1 LNLLQYGNVGILGLP
16 EGKELLILSAGLC
29 STARE
34 SAGTGKAKMRQRS
47 DRHVLHHPAMH
58 QDLLKLLLCRR
69 TLVQKKLQIRPNRRY
84 ASATR
89 VTMRMP

>member
-1 LNLLQYGNVGILGLP
+1 
-16 EGKELLILSAGLC
+16 
-29 STARE
+29 
-34 SAGTGKAKMRQRS
+34 
-47 DRHVLHHPAMH
+47 MH